1 MLRVRPIVVGIA
13 LLLTLAPVA
22 VPAQSARM
30 AITVSAVAPTD
41 TLPFYYAIGQG
52 MFERAGLD
60 LTVIPSTSG
69 ATSIL
74 AVSGGAA
81 QFGYANAISVTQA
94 FLKGLP
100 IAIAAPGGAY
110 DTAAPNAQIAVA
122 SDSPLHT
129 AKELEGKTISVTGL
143 HDLLSL
149 GTRAWLD
156 KSGVD
161 ATTVKFV
168 EISPASMAAALAQKR
183 IDAAVM
189 YEPFLSAAMATGSV
203 RPIGK
208 PYDAIAPH
216 FMPSVWFGNSAW
228 MTEHRDATMRF
239 AQVLFQAQAYTNAH
253 YAELIPLIA
262 DFSKLT
268 PDVLR
273 MTPVVKVFPTLQGA
287 MLQPLL
293 DTGAKYKELSRP
305 VRAQE
310 LFFPGVP

>member
-1 MLRVRPIVVGIA
+1 MFRVRPLVVGVA
-13 LLLTLAPVA
+13 LLLLVAPVA

-41 TLPFYYAIGQG
+41 TLPFYYAIH
-52 MFERAGLD
+52 E
-60 LTVIPSTSG
+60 
-69 ATSIL
+69 
-74 AVSGGAA
+74 
-81 QFGYANAISVTQA
+81 
-94 FLKGLP
+94 
-100 IAIAAPGGAY
+100 
-110 DTAAPNAQIAVA
+110 
-122 SDSPLHT
+122 
-129 AKELEGKTISVTGL
+129 
-143 HDLLSL
+143 
-149 GTRAWLD
+149 TRAWLD

-161 ATTVKFV
+161 ATNVKFV
-168 EISPASMAAALAQKR
+168 ETSPASMAAALAQKR

-228 MTEHRDATMRF
+228 MTDHRDATMRF

-253 YAELIPLIA
+253 YDELIPLIA

-273 MTPVVKVFPTLQGA
+273 KTPVVKVFPTLQGA

-293 DTGAKYKELSRP
+293 DAGAKYKELNRP